1 MKKIIIL
8 ILFLFFGQLYFP
20 QEYSIKKDLKSNS
33 QNSVVYG
40 VLNDIEKGILR
51 TNISDISPYLAS
63 QVYLSFFN
71 GISGF
76 YSSNQAYYT
85 LEKFLKEYK
94 AISFSFSKI
103 KISTTNPFAIGSY
116 YFEHKGNRSEARVYL
131 TLKLTGKSWQITQ
144 ISIN

>member
-1 MKKIIIL
+1 MKKIIFL
-8 ILFLFFGQLYFP
+8 ILFLFSGQLYFP

-63 QVYLSFFN
+63 QVYLSFLN
-71 GISGF
+71 GISGY

-94 AISFSFSKI
+94 VISFSFSKI
-103 KISTTNPFAIGSY
+103 KINTTHPFAIGTY
-116 YFEHKGNRSEARVYL
+116 YYEHKGNRSEARVYL
-131 TLKLTGKSWQITQ
+131 TVKLTGKSWQITQ